1 MNPPAVHGFLVEAFG
16 GTDVMQWRELGALKP
31 GPRQVRVRVKAS
43 GVNFAE
49 TRMRAGTYSGQP
61 LPFVMGMEGA
71 GLVEACGSEVFEFK
85 PGDRVFGRARGSH
98 AQAVLFDADHLM
110 PLPESV
116 SFVEGAAIPVSWLT
130 AWHAL
135 DAVGEMREGQR
146 VLIEA
151 VASGVGSAALQI
163 AKQAGCWVAGTAS
176 RNPKLEIARQ
186 WGADAVYNYKH
197 DDVPALVERDTDGQ
211 GIDIGLMT
219 IGEETAGALI
229 ACMGMDGK
237 IVMYGSTGGRQVC
250 FNLNI
255 GVRNL
260 SLMSMSIS
268 TSERFLNYTMPRFRE
283 VALPLFADGTFK
295 APVGP
300 VLPMSEVVRAHQLID
315 ERNHFGKIILTNE
328 NHPG

>member
-1 MNPPAVHGFLVEAFG
+1 MRGFLVEEFG
-16 GTDVMQWRELGALKP
+16 GADVMQWRELGALQP
-31 GPRQVRVRVKAS
+31 GARQVLVRVKAS

-49 TRMRAGTYSGQP
+49 TRMRAGTYSGQE
-61 LPFVMGMEGA
+61 LPFVMGMECA
-71 GLVEACGSEVFEFK
+71 GLVAECGSGVTEFK

-98 AQAVLFDADHLM
+98 AEAVLFEADHLM
-110 PLPESV
+110 TMPKAV
-116 SFVEGAAIPVSWLT
+116 SFVEAAAIPVSWLT

-135 DAVGEMREGQR
+135 DTVAGFQQGQR

-163 AKQAGCWVAGTAS
+163 AKWAGCWTAGTAS
-176 RNPKLEIARQ
+176 RDPKLEIARQ
-186 WGADAVYNYKH
+186 RGADAAYNYKR
-197 DDVPALVERDTDGQ
+197 DDIPVLVKRDTQGR

-219 IGEETAGALI
+219 IGEETADALLES
-229 ACMGMDGK
+229 MGMDGK
-237 IVMYGSTGGRQVC
+237 VVMYGSTGGRQVC

-268 TSERFLNYTMPRFRE
+268 TSARFMSCTMPRFRE
-283 VALPLFADGTFK
+283 VALPLLADGVFK

-300 VLPMSEVVRAHQLID
+300 VLPLSEVARAHELID
-315 ERNHFGKIILTNE
+315 ERNHFGKIILTVDD
-328 NHPG
+328 